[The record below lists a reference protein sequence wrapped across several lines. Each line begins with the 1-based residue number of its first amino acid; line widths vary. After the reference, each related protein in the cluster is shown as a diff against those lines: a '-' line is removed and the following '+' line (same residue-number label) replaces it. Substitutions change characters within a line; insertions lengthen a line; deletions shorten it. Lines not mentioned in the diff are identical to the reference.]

1 LRWYPTCVANRYE
14 PKTQLSLGLLLKN
27 VARNSGALTLTGVV
41 TKLATFIV
49 LVLANRAL
57 GRQEFGEYAL
67 VLATAEIIR
76 VVAAFG
82 VDQVSLRA
90 FARNADQHEQ
100 ILTNSL
106 TLKWLSSTVATVLFA
121 GAAWYLRFTP
131 QMWLGFFLLA
141 ADFYLS
147 ASVLSFVTFHQA
159 HVRADRALP
168 GVVAGAAASLLFGVA
183 AFLLRAPMPIFLA
196 SVPVGSAVALTTL
209 WVITRRWIRPSVRL
223 ASRASIRRLASSAWP
238 LAAAGI
244 MVLLY
249 FRIGTLMLAK
259 LVGIEAVASYTPAY
273 KLSEAFLLV
282 PAALTGTTLPL
293 LSRTL
298 RHGPSPEGIHTYRS
312 AMLIAIATSLPF
324 GIGYTV
330 LGKFVLV
337 LVFGHAYAGSAL
349 ALGLLGWA
357 TVLMAL
363 NQQTGNALIALNR
376 EHFIMWV
383 AAVNLV
389 TNVSAN
395 LILIPRLSFNGAA
408 IATLITE
415 CVNFVMLLLLVAY
428 FLRQPGRQR
437 SGIVR
442 QPEDR
447 TPA

>member
-1 LRWYPTCVANRYE
+1 MTASTLGDAPNTH
-14 PKTQLSLGLLLKN
+14 LSLALLLKN
-27 VARNSGALTLTGVV
+27 VARNSGALTITGVV

-57 GRQEFGEYAL
+57 SRQQFGEYAL

-90 FARNADQHEQ
+90 FARDPDQHEQ

-106 TLKWLSSTVATVLFA
+106 TLKWLSSTVATLLFA

-131 QMWLGFFLLA
+131 QMWLGFYLLA
-141 ADFYLS
+141 VDFYLS

-168 GVVAGAAASLLFGVA
+168 GVLAGAAASLIFGVI

-196 SVPVGSAVALTTL
+196 SVPVGSGVALTTL
-209 WVITRRWIRPSVRL
+209 WLLTRRWIRPSLTL
-223 ASRASIRRLASSAWP
+223 ASRASIRRLATSAWP

-249 FRIGTLMLAK
+249 FRISTVMLAK
-259 LVGIEAVASYTPAY
+259 LVGIDAVASYTPAY

-282 PAALTGTTLPL
+282 PAALSGTTLPL

-298 RHGPSPEGIHTYRS
+298 RKGPSPEGIHAYRS

-324 GIGYTV
+324 GIGCSVFGT
-330 LGKFVLV
+330 FVLV
-337 LVFGHAYAGSAL
+337 LVFGPGYAGSAF

-376 EHFIMWV
+376 EHWIMWV
-383 AAVNLV
+383 AALNLA
-389 TNVSAN
+389 TNLTAN
-395 LILIPRLSFNGAA
+395 LILIPRLSFNGSA

-415 CVNFVMLLLLVAY
+415 GVNFIMLLALVGY
-428 FLRQPGRQR
+428 FLRPHHHQGT
-437 SGIVR
+437 GIVL

>member
-1 LRWYPTCVANRYE
+1 
-14 PKTQLSLGLLLKN
+14 
-27 VARNSGALTLTGVV
+27 V

-49 LVLANRAL
+49 LVLANRTL
-57 GRQEFGEYAL
+57 SRQEFGEYAL

-90 FARNADQHEQ
+90 FARETDQHEQ

-106 TLKWLSSTVATVLFA
+106 TLKWLSSAVATVLFA

-131 QMWLGFFLLA
+131 QMWLGFALLA
-141 ADFYLS
+141 ADYYLS
-147 ASVLSFVTFHQA
+147 ASVLSFVTYHQA

-168 GVVAGAAASLLFGVA
+168 AVAAGAAASVFVGVV
-183 AFLLRAPMPIFLA
+183 AFLVKAPMPTFLA
-196 SVPVGSAVALTTL
+196 CVPIGSAVALTTL
-209 WVITRRWIRPSVRL
+209 WLVTRRWIRPSVRL
-223 ASRASIRRLASSAWP
+223 ASRASIGRLARSAWP

-249 FRIGTLMLAK
+249 FRISTLMLAK
-259 LVGIEAVASYTPAY
+259 LVGIEAVASYTPAF

-298 RHGPSPEGIHTYRS
+298 RNGPSPEGIHAYRS

-324 GIGYTV
+324 GIGCSL

-337 LVFGHAYAGSAL
+337 LVFGPSYAGSAL

-383 AAVNLV
+383 AAINLA
-389 TNVSAN
+389 TNLTAN
-395 LILIPRLSFNGAA
+395 LILIPRLSFNGSA

-415 CVNFVMLLLLVAY
+415 AVNFVMLLVLVAY

-437 SGIVR
+437 SGMVR
-442 QPEDR
+442 QPDER